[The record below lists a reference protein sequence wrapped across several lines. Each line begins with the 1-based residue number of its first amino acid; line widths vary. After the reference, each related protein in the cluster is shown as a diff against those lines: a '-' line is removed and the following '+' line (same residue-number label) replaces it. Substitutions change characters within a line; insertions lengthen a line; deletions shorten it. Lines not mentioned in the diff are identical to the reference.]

1 MDEGKIEAQLNL
13 LHMKFDALIRL
24 EEKHNS
30 LANRVDG
37 NSDRIHKHANML
49 MGLQQENSLNA
60 KSVKQFEKLIYMLVG
75 SVFAAVAYFVFERIA
90 H

>member
-30 LANRVDG
+30 LENRVG
-37 NSDRIHKHANML
+37 WNSDRIHKHANML